1 MAALLQISGVE
12 VGFDGALALDGVEL
26 AIDEGEIRF
35 LIGPNGAG
43 KTTLIDVVTGL
54 TRPSGGSVIFD
65 GRELLGRREHEI
77 VGLGVGRT
85 FQTPSVFEKLSVA
98 ENLDLAATHRS
109 GLFAMMRRRRGVSPE
124 VAEALEAIQ
133 LTSRASEPAGALSHG
148 QKQWL
153 EIGMLLVQSPRLLL
167 LDEPVA
173 GMSAAER
180 TATGQLIERIAER
193 CTVVIVEHDM
203 EFLRRFARR
212 VSVMHEGRVI
222 SEGSVEHVRSDPL
235 VQEVYLGR
243 SRDRRGHG
251 PPPEPPA
258 EPSPSERSCIDQ
270 SSPGPLTDARTGGEA
285 A

>member
-1 MAALLQISGVE
+1 MAALLRITGVE
-12 VGFDGALALDGVEL
+12 VGFDGPLALDGVEL
-26 AIDEGEIRF
+26 AVDEGEIRF

-43 KTTLIDVVTGL
+43 KTTLIDVITGL
-54 TRPSGGSVIFD
+54 TRPSNGSVRFD
-65 GRELLGRREHEI
+65 NHELVGRCEHQI

-85 FQTPSVFEKLSVA
+85 FQTPSVFEQLSVA
-98 ENLDLAATHRS
+98 ENLDLAATHRA
-109 GLFAMMRRRRGVSPE
+109 GLVALLRRRRGVTPE
-124 VAEALEAIQ
+124 ITEALEAIQ
-133 LTSRASEPAGALSHG
+133 LTDRADDPAAVLSHG

-173 GMSAAER
+173 GMSAEER
-180 TATGQLIERIAER
+180 TSTGELIERIAQH

-222 SEGSVEHVRSDPL
+222 SEGSVERVRADPV

-243 SRDRRGHG
+243 SRDRRGHDSSLD
-251 PPPEPPA
+251 PD
-258 EPSPSERSCIDQ
+258 SEVA
-270 SSPGPLTDARTGGEA
+270 TT
-285 A
+285 

>member
-1 MAALLQISGVE
+1 MAALLQITGVE
-12 VGFDGALALDGVEL
+12 VGFDGSLALAGVEL

-54 TRPSGGSVIFD
+54 TRPSNGSVRFD
-65 GRELLGRREHEI
+65 NRELVGRREHEI
-77 VGLGVGRT
+77 VALGVGRT
-85 FQTPSVFEKLSVA
+85 FQTPSVFEQLSVV
-98 ENLDLAATHRS
+98 ENLDLAANHRA
-109 GLFAMMRRRRGVSPE
+109 GIRALMRRRRGVAPA

-133 LTSRASEPAGALSHG
+133 LSDRADAQAGVLSHG

-173 GMSAAER
+173 GMSAEER
-180 TATGQLIERIAER
+180 TATGELIERIAER

-212 VSVMHEGRVI
+212 VSVMHEGKVI
-222 SEGSVEHVRSDPL
+222 SEGSVERVRADPL

-243 SRDRRGHG
+243 SRDRRGHD
-251 PPPEPPA
+251 PALDQQASTAEPPETTEVPA
-258 EPSPSERSCIDQ
+258 R
-270 SSPGPLTDARTGGEA
+270 
-285 A
+285 

>member
-1 MAALLQISGVE
+1 MGALLQVTGIE
-12 VGFDGALALDGVEL
+12 VSFDGAPALDGVEL
-26 AIDEGEIRF
+26 AVDEGEIRF

-43 KTTLIDVVTGL
+43 KTTLIDVITGL
-54 TRPSGGSVIFD
+54 TRPSNGSVRFD
-65 GRELLGRREHEI
+65 NRDLVGLREHKI

-85 FQTPSVFEKLSVA
+85 FQAPSVFEELSVA
-98 ENLDLAATHRS
+98 ENLDLAAHHRS
-109 GLFAMMRRRRGVSPE
+109 GLIALMRRRRGVAPE

-133 LTSRASEPAGALSHG
+133 LADRADEPAGVLSHG

-173 GMSAAER
+173 GMSAEER
-180 TATGQLIERIAER
+180 TATGELIQRIAER
-193 CTVVIVEHDM
+193 CTIVIVEHDM

-222 SEGSVEHVRSDPL
+222 SEGSVEHVRADPL

-243 SRDRRGHG
+243 SRDRRGHDPTLDDVDTAAG
-251 PPPEPPA
+251 TSA
-258 EPSPSERSCIDQ
+258 AQ
-270 SSPGPLTDARTGGEA
+270 STEVA
-285 A
+285 AS